1 MAISL
6 DLITGAISFLFTLL
20 ILSYVIGD
28 NPLFKIGTYIFV
40 GVSAGFIAAI
50 AVWQVVIPRLVSPL
64 ISTSVSITE
73 KGLLL
78 VPLLGALLL
87 IMKISPRLSGMGRI
101 VMAFL
106 TGVGAAVTIAGAL
119 TGTLMPQVMGTI
131 NAFDMA
137 PYQGNAG
144 LLFESITNGAI
155 VLFGTIFTLS
165 YFHFGAR
172 PRADGS
178 MRRLGLIEIFA
189 WVGRIFIGITLGAI
203 FAGVYAAALTA
214 LIERLSSLI
223 NFIGN
228 FL

>member
-144 LLFESITNGAI
+144 LLLELITNGAI

-189 WVGRIFIGITLGAI
+189 WVGRVFIGITLGAI